1 MVLEAFLLLSA
12 FLVVSLIGGGPLV
25 AAAFLI
31 IALILC
37 IPAFKLLKQGAPPFV
52 PTSRKTVQEMIAL
65 ANIKTGETVY
75 DLGCGDGR
83 LLVAAAEKGAKAVGY
98 ELSLLTLLLAKWN
111 TRRYPS
117 VSVQYGDF
125 WEKNLHDADV
135 IFCYLL
141 LDKMREFEER
151 IWPTL
156 QPGTRVVSHAFPMPT
171 VKETKKE
178 GRGILYRKH

>member
-37 IPAFKLLKQGAPPFV
+37 IPAFRLLKQGAPPFV
-52 PTSRKTVQEMIAL
+52 PTSRKTVQEMTAL
-65 ANIKTGETVY
+65 AHIKPDETVY

-83 LLVAAAEKGAKAVGY
+83 LLIAAAEKGAKAIGY

-111 TRRYPS
+111 TRRYPTIS
-117 VSVQYGDF
+117 VRYGDF
-125 WEKNLHDADV
+125 WEKNLQDADV

-141 LDKMREFEER
+141 LDKMREFEEK

-156 QPGTRVVSHAFPMPT
+156 KPGTRVVSHAFPMPT
-171 VKETKKE
+171 VKEAKKE
-178 GRGILYRKH
+178 GRGILYIKH